1 MLLTL
6 IAQTAYKRSMKL
18 LLTRTLHFSR
28 SAEARSAVGYLA
40 ANILAALVPLALLP
54 ILTRVMTPEAYGQ
67 YSLFLLVV
75 SLSMPLV
82 TLMMASVTVREYL
95 LREKDGFARLFS
107 NALVLQCAAFTF
119 LTLLCLLFGELVTAT
134 MNIPPQAVVLGMV
147 FASAQGILLI
157 MQGVCTMQKRP
168 SAYIR
173 WRVGFALSC
182 GIAAYCAATYSD
194 GDWQALVRSQAG
206 IALLAIVLALVVA
219 ARRRWLTARL
229 ERSDTKL
236 LLSYSLPLVFHAL
249 TASVIVQNADRF
261 FISHYLGLA
270 EAGSYNVAQQISL
283 AMYVVVSSMGQAWN
297 PWYYEQMKDGSHTA
311 HRRIVHFT
319 YMGFGALAVLGAV
332 AAAILWLA
340 YPYVVGEAF
349 QSGREI
355 FPWLV
360 LGFVFN
366 GMYVLISSGMFYT
379 GHTVALMLCNLV
391 TAIINITLNI
401 WLVPAYGMHGAA
413 AATVLSTLCMLLL
426 VWSATARLHR
436 LPWLLKKA
444 TLSQTEPHIHG

>member
-6 IAQTAYKRSMKL
+6 LAQTAYKGIMKL

-40 ANILAALVPLALLP
+40 ANVLAALVPLALLP

-67 YSLFLLVV
+67 YSLFLMVV

-82 TLMMASVTVREYL
+82 TLMLASVTAREYL
-95 LREKDGFARLFS
+95 LREKEGFARLFT
-107 NALVLQCAAFTF
+107 NAIVLQGASFTF
-119 LTLLCLLFGELVTAT
+119 LTLLCLLFGDLVTTA
-134 MNIPPQAVVLGMV
+134 MNIPPQAVILGMV
-147 FASAQGILLI
+147 FASAQGLLLI

-168 SAYIR
+168 SAYIS
-173 WRVGFALSC
+173 WRVGFALSY
-182 GIAAYCAATYSD
+182 GLAAYLAATHSE
-194 GDWQALVRSQAG
+194 GNWQVLVRSQAG
-206 IALLAIVLALVVA
+206 VALVAITLILSIA
-219 ARRRWLTARL
+219 ARRGWLTATFK
-229 ERSDTKL
+229 RSDTKL
-236 LLSYSLPLVFHAL
+236 LLAYSLPLVFHSL
-249 TASVIVQNADRF
+249 TANVIVQNADRF

-270 EAGSYNVAQQISL
+270 EVGSYNAAQQISL
-283 AMYVVVSSMGQAWN
+283 AMYVVINSIGQAWN

-319 YMGFGALAVLGAV
+319 YMGFGALAVLGA
-332 AAAILWLA
+332 AAAAVLWLA

-391 TAIINITLNI
+391 TATINIALNV
-401 WLVPAYGMHGAA
+401 WLVPLYGMHGAA
-413 AATVLSTLCMLLL
+413 AATVLSTFCMLLL
-426 VWSATARLHR
+426 VWSTTARLHR
-436 LPWLLKKA
+436 LPWLLRKA
-444 TLSQTEPHIHG
+444 TLSQTEPPIHG